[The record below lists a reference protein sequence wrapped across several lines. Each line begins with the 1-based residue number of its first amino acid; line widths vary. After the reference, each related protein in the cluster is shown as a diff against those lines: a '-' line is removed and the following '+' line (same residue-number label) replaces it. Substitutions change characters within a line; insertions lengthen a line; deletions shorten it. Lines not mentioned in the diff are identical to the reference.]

1 MTLVGWTFLGVKKLR
16 DASPCMPTIVKPCMH
31 KITQNRSDGLDR
43 LGGEKVEGRQP
54 MHAHYFETLHAQNH
68 TKQIWWLDRLGGE
81 QVEGNQPM
89 HRCQHMHRCQPA
101 KTLDWGGNTLEIND
115 DGEKGMDMKRKGDGH
130 DEKGDGHD
138 EKRGWTW
145 RAKGMDMTRKGDEH
159 DDDTNREVW
168 EAILACEDVLD
179 RTKADALLS
188 RYCEARHAEIDSC
201 FIMCQ
206 GLLEEGVEGWGYWG
220 TCSKRPGV
228 FICLPYICFMFPLA
242 TISFV

>member
-145 RAKGMDMTRKGDEH
+145 R
-159 DDDTNREVW
+159 
-168 EAILACEDVLD
+168 
-179 RTKADALLS
+179 
-188 RYCEARHAEIDSC
+188 RH
-201 FIMCQ
+201 
-206 GLLEEGVEGWGYWG
+206 
-220 TCSKRPGV
+220 K
-228 FICLPYICFMFPLA
+228 
-242 TISFV
+242 